1 MTRSRPWPTVALL
14 IVIWLPSIAAAGL
27 EDLGAGAQ
35 RFATCDL
42 IPNATRLDVLRRAGV
57 EAIRCAIGPNMHLAI
72 LSDDTVSWPVIFDG
86 KQAPA
91 SLEDPI
97 AAKAW
102 LPNTSAVR
110 VRYDRDGFLLV
121 RRSKAGLQAFVY
133 SAFVSHT
140 DADRNIDLFVALH
153 IRPRPCLV
161 GIVDSPGEALR
172 LARDAKASCIAP
184 VRVAQKASAC
194 VVISNGNIPFQRATR
209 QTDPEY
215 HTIETVSYKDV
226 MFYLKVGRGVGR
238 LEAVIKGKLV
248 ASTFY
253 SYGRDPKETDS
264 LRLSVLAPNGN
275 QVEAQCYN
283 VDLHLSSRQ

>member
-1 MTRSRPWPTVALL
+1 MTRSRLWPTVVALL
-14 IVIWLPSIAAAGL
+14 IAIWLPPVADA

-35 RFATCDL
+35 RFATCSR
-42 IPNATRLDVLRRAGV
+42 IPDATRLDALRRSGV
-57 EAIRCAIGPNMHLAI
+57 EAIRCAIGPNIHFAI

-86 KQAPA
+86 KRGPA

-110 VRYDRDGFLLV
+110 VRYDRDGFLPV
-121 RRSKAGLQAFVY
+121 RRSKAGPRALVY
-133 SAFVSHT
+133 SAFVSRT

-161 GIVDSPGEALR
+161 GVVGSPREALR

-184 VRVAQKASAC
+184 VRDAQKASAC
-194 VVISNGNIPFQRATR
+194 VVIGNGNIPFQRATR

-215 HTIETVSYKDV
+215 YTIETASYKDV
-226 MFYLKVGRGVGR
+226 MFYLKVGHGVGR

-248 ASTFY
+248 ASSFY

-264 LRLSVLAPNGN
+264 LRLSVLAPNGK

-283 VDLHLSSRQ
+283 VDLHLSSHQ